1 MSLNP
6 ANSNRIGAAAMS
18 VHIVF
23 CNGVF
28 VVCASFPLTAGEAWQ
43 YARYNDRRLADSV
56 RVFPCDTCEQAAELA
71 KILA

>member
-1 MSLNP
+1 
-6 ANSNRIGAAAMS
+6 MS

-28 VVCASFPLTAGEAWQ
+28 VVCAPFPLTAGEAWQ
-43 YARYNDRRLADSV
+43 YARYNDRRLSDGV
-56 RVFPCDTCEQAAELA
+56 RVFPCDNETHAEELA

>member
-1 MSLNP
+1 
-6 ANSNRIGAAAMS
+6 MS

-28 VVCASFPLTAGEAWQ
+28 VVCASFTLTADEAWQ
-43 YARYNDRRLADSV
+43 CARYNDRRLSDGV